1 MKRDQIKKRP
11 LSDTTL
17 AGLEPED
24 KEYREPDGGGLY
36 FRVKVS
42 GAKDWQ
48 LRYKR
53 PTGQW
58 SWLGLGGYPEVSGQL
73 ARKKASDLLAAAA
86 EGKDI
91 ATMTRQQRMD
101 DKGGSFE
108 ALAREWL
115 ATMLPTWDAKT
126 CIRNKGMLENH
137 VFPIMGQR
145 PYKHIFAPEW
155 LALMKSL
162 QSHKGLI
169 DQAGRI
175 RSLCKRIYDYAK
187 VLGRIEYN
195 PLDGIEKYLDRAQL
209 NNMPHLEEKELP
221 DLLRAIGSYPN
232 GPVRIGLQLMA
243 MLFCRP
249 SELRLARWSEF
260 DFKHRVW
267 NIPAERTKKRREH
280 LIPLPDQAVA
290 LLEQL
295 KQYSGHAE
303 YLFLGREKDKPLSD
317 MAFTQALRRLGYEN
331 RQTPHGF
338 RHIAST
344 LLNNRGYDERHIEI
358 ALAHVKGG
366 VAGVYNKAQYLD
378 DRRQMLQWYADHLER
393 LARDR

>member
-1 MKRDQIKKRP
+1 MKRSSIKKRP

-24 KEYREPDGGGLY
+24 REYREADGGGLY
-36 FRVKVS
+36 FRVKPN
-42 GAKDWQ
+42 GTKDWQ

-58 SWLGLGGYPEVSGQL
+58 SWAGLGGYPEVSGQL
-73 ARKKASDLLAAAA
+73 ARKKALDLLAAAA
-86 EGKDI
+86 EGEDI
-91 ATMTRQQRMD
+91 SAVTRQQRMETSS
-101 DKGGSFE
+101 GSFE

-137 VFPIMGQR
+137 VFPVMGRR
-145 PYKHIFAPEW
+145 PYTDIYAQDW
-155 LALMKSL
+155 LALMKSI
-162 QSHKGLI
+162 QQQKGLI

-175 RSLCKRIYDYAK
+175 RSLCKRAYDYAK
-187 VLGRIEYN
+187 VLGRIQYN
-195 PLDGIEKYLDRAQL
+195 PLDGIEKYLDHAPVR
-209 NNMPHLEEKELP
+209 NMPHVEEKELP
-221 DLLRAIGSYPN
+221 DLLRAIASYPN
-232 GPVRIGLQLMA
+232 VPVRIGLQLMSL
-243 MLFCRP
+243 LFCRP

-260 DFKHRVW
+260 DLKHRLW
-267 NIPAERTKKRREH
+267 NIPPERTKKRREH

-295 KQYSGHAE
+295 HQYSGHAD
-303 YLFLGREKDKPLSD
+303 YLFLGRDRDKPLSD

-344 LLNNRGYDERHIEI
+344 LLNNRGFDERHIEI

-378 DRRQMLQWYADHLER
+378 DRRQMLQWYADHLDELTR
-393 LARDR
+393 A